1 MSDDDRAAKAARAK
15 ALLNKK
21 RHQKKPGTGAGPS
34 TTPTPGSPL
43 VRAISPPPVD
53 PLEDAKVGVTE
64 ILNASEPEWLS
75 SLPRVGSP
83 SIVSPHEY
91 SPPTSS
97 ASSITRSQSPAQP
110 IHPEHSLPS
119 EQPIPH
125 AWGEELEN
133 LRTEVQNQRQTITLL
148 VSEKMSLSASLER
161 LSDVS
166 ARASKLEALLH
177 DEQVSSDNY
186 QQRIQH
192 LEIETQQR
200 SATIEEVSRR
210 EKGFEEKCREQE
222 RELQLTRNSAEGLK
236 VEVEQSQVL
245 IRELQERI
253 QSDDRV
259 GELEAS
265 LQNVQD
271 RASELEFQLSKSM
284 QVNSSLKAGC
294 DKAESALKD
303 QTAAAASLA
312 TKVSELEGQSTA
324 AQKQLGSLTA
334 EHQVL
339 RMDKTSLQSQIDDH
353 LGTIAGLRKAAD
365 QSASAKDSLERQ
377 LQSFQAEKRNAIRRA
392 EAAERIQQDLQNEGS
407 SLMRSLDEMRPK
419 IVELTNMKLELTEKR
434 SSLEQ
439 AVRDRDGII
448 AQLESS
454 LQTAQDQT
462 ESLYTKLVDI
472 ETAREKDRSSAQ
484 ETQDELQKGYAELET
499 ELSDALASI
508 RELEV
513 ERAGRRQLTS
523 KQLEELERMA
533 ATSQSLKEDIASLN
547 QELEERKLAEVEQQ
561 DILERARTDTE
572 ALHADRMAK
581 DQEIDQL
588 RAELSTAAASPSSPS
603 LDKEMMNALKQQHR
617 LELSAAQSQIR
628 SLQTSVFEA
637 EARAHSF
644 QRQLSQSEDQLAQLR
659 TLSSS
664 SALTTLPPQPLPSA
678 SQSSLLS
685 PHVATQLVAVDHP
698 PRPSSRAR
706 NNSEDLRRTSLTQQR
721 RGSGNNNNIPLGAAH
736 PAFGT
741 NLSPETRHK
750 RKVSLGM
757 LKARIDSEMMAAG
770 AGSVLPSRV
779 ASPLHAE
786 VAERRTPLP
795 RMDPHATNS
804 VQNSHSSHKRP
815 QFLDE
820 SHIFWCH
827 SCRGELVVL

>member
-1 MSDDDRAAKAARAK
+1 
-15 ALLNKK
+15 
-21 RHQKKPGTGAGPS
+21 
-34 TTPTPGSPL
+34 
-43 VRAISPPPVD
+43 
-53 PLEDAKVGVTE
+53 
-64 ILNASEPEWLS
+64 
-75 SLPRVGSP
+75 
-83 SIVSPHEY
+83 
-91 SPPTSS
+91 
-97 ASSITRSQSPAQP
+97 
-110 IHPEHSLPS
+110 
-119 EQPIPH
+119 
-125 AWGEELEN
+125 
-133 LRTEVQNQRQTITLL
+133 
-148 VSEKMSLSASLER
+148 
-161 LSDVS
+161 
-166 ARASKLEALLH
+166 
-177 DEQVSSDNY
+177 
-186 QQRIQH
+186 
-192 LEIETQQR
+192 
-200 SATIEEVSRR
+200 
-210 EKGFEEKCREQE
+210 
-222 RELQLTRNSAEGLK
+222 
-236 VEVEQSQVL
+236 VEQSQVL

-259 GELEAS
+259 GELEGS

-284 QVNSSLKAGC
+284 QVCRRWCLLESVTYVSCGQVNTSLKADR
-294 DKAESALKD
+294 DKAEAALKD
-303 QTAAAASLA
+303 QTAVAASSA
-312 TKVSELEGQSTA
+312 SKVSELEGRSTA
-324 AQKQLGSLTA
+324 AQKQLSSLTA

-339 RMDKTSLQSQIDDH
+339 RMDKTSLQSQIGDH

-365 QSASAKDSLERQ
+365 QSASTKESLERQ
-377 LQSFQAEKRNAIRRA
+377 LQSFQVEKRNAVRRA
-392 EAAERIQQDLQNEGS
+392 ETAERIQQDLQNEGS

-419 IVELTNMKLELTEKR
+419 IVELTNMKLELSEKLT
-434 SSLEQ
+434 SLEQ

-454 LQTAQDQT
+454 LQTAQDQN
-462 ESLYTKLVDI
+462 ELLNAKLLDI
-472 ETAREKDRSSAQ
+472 ETTREKDRSTAQ
-484 ETQDELQKGYAELET
+484 EMQDELQQGYAELET
-499 ELSDALASI
+499 DLSDALASI

-523 KQLEELERMA
+523 KQLEELERMT
-533 ATSQSLKEDIASLN
+533 ATSQSLKEEIASLN
-547 QELEERKLAEVEQQ
+547 QELDERKLADVEQQ
-561 DILERARTDTE
+561 EILERARTDIE

-588 RAELSTAAASPSSPS
+588 RAELSTAATNPSSPS

-659 TLSSS
+659 ALSSS
-664 SALTTLPPQPLPSA
+664 ASTTLPPPPLSSA

-685 PHVATQLVAVDHP
+685 PHVATQLVADHPP
-698 PRPSSRAR
+698 PRPSSTAR

-721 RGSGNNNNIPLGAAH
+721 RGSGNNNNNNNIPLGAAH

-750 RKVSLGM
+750 RRVSLGM
-757 LKARIDSEMMAAG
+757 LKARIDSEMMATAAG
-770 AGSVLPSRV
+770 GSDPLPPSRV

-786 VAERRTPLP
+786 VAERGTLLPLP
-795 RMDPHATNS
+795 RMGPHATATNS
-804 VQNSHSSHKRP
+804 VQHSHKRP

>member
-1 MSDDDRAAKAARAK
+1 
-15 ALLNKK
+15 
-21 RHQKKPGTGAGPS
+21 
-34 TTPTPGSPL
+34 
-43 VRAISPPPVD
+43 
-53 PLEDAKVGVTE
+53 
-64 ILNASEPEWLS
+64 
-75 SLPRVGSP
+75 
-83 SIVSPHEY
+83 
-91 SPPTSS
+91 
-97 ASSITRSQSPAQP
+97 
-110 IHPEHSLPS
+110 
-119 EQPIPH
+119 
-125 AWGEELEN
+125 
-133 LRTEVQNQRQTITLL
+133 
-148 VSEKMSLSASLER
+148 
-161 LSDVS
+161 
-166 ARASKLEALLH
+166 
-177 DEQVSSDNY
+177 
-186 QQRIQH
+186 
-192 LEIETQQR
+192 
-200 SATIEEVSRR
+200 
-210 EKGFEEKCREQE
+210 
-222 RELQLTRNSAEGLK
+222 
-236 VEVEQSQVL
+236 VL

-271 RASELEFQLSKSM
+271 RASELEFQLSKSKQVCRPWYLLESATHVSCG
-284 QVNSSLKAGC
+284 QVNTSLKADR
-294 DKAESALKD
+294 DKAETALKD

-312 TKVSELEGQSTA
+312 TKVSELEGRSGA
-324 AQKQLGSLTA
+324 AQKQLSSLTA
-334 EHQVL
+334 EHQTL
-339 RMDKTSLQSQIDDH
+339 RMEKTSLQSQIDDH
-353 LGTIAGLRKAAD
+353 LGTIAGVRKAAD
-365 QSASAKDSLERQ
+365 QSASAKESLERQ
-377 LQSFQAEKRNAIRRA
+377 LQSFQVEKRNAVRRA
-392 EAAERIQQDLQNEGS
+392 ETAERIQQDLQNEGS

-419 IVELTNMKLELTEKR
+419 IVELTNMKLELSEKL

-454 LQTAQDQT
+454 LQTAQDQN
-462 ESLYTKLVDI
+462 ESLNAKLVDI
-472 ETAREKDRSSAQ
+472 ETTREKDRSTAQ

-499 ELSDALASI
+499 DLSDALASI

-513 ERAGRRQLTS
+513 ERAGQRQLTS
-523 KQLEELERMA
+523 RQLEELERMT
-533 ATSQSLKEDIASLN
+533 ATSQSLKEEIASLN
-547 QELEERKLAEVEQQ
+547 QELEERKLADVEQQ
-561 DILERARTDTE
+561 EILERARTDIE

-588 RAELSTAAASPSSPS
+588 RAELSTAVSSPSSPS

-659 TLSSS
+659 ALSSP
-664 SALTTLPPQPLPSA
+664 SALTALPPQPLSSA

-685 PHVATQLVAVDHP
+685 PHVATQLVVDHP

-721 RGSGNNNNIPLGAAH
+721 RGSGNNNSNPLGAAH

-741 NLSPETRHK
+741 KLSPETRHK

-757 LKARIDSEMMAAG
+757 LKARIDSEMAA
-770 AGSVLPSRV
+770 AGSVPPSRV

-786 VAERRTPLP
+786 VAERGTPPP

-804 VQNSHSSHKRP
+804 VQSSHKRP